1 MEQLHLCPKQDKGG
15 QAGGVSE
22 CPGLE
27 VHPGLL
33 PHGLPVVGQGGRG
46 IAGEQKVV
54 YPIPLA
60 VGVLLQEVV
69 SGEGLIVGV
78 APDVVGHHGP
88 GLIGVGQFELEHG
101 LEQGGVGRVLHD
113 PLGLQ
118 SSGSLGRRE
127 LLCRAGGSGG
137 VLAPLEGV
145 GDADDLP
152 GLLIHLFQ
160 VGHVLL
166 HAALQIEHADHGH
179 VRGAT
184 RADDLHVVLVHLD
197 GGRIRQGDVGA
208 GSDQLVDDL
217 GFNPVGCVLLVCDL
231 VDVAV
236 PQELP
241 VHAHVFLENDG
252 VDVRLVKWHSGG
264 LHLNCHQGQAQLV
277 HLVCDH
283 LHRLRTGDHVSVSLG
298 DGVVDL
304 LKLLLCLLPVA
315 GPAVGADLAPAGLG
329 ALRLSGHDHRAAAH
343 SGRDAVQGRADGLH
357 VVRRLQRAALGAPS
371 QPSGLIVLHVLQG
384 RVVDP
389 GVQADA
395 AFFVAVVGDVL
406 GNHVVGCAGLHG
418 ALDIRLGLALV
429 PHVHAVLALDVL
441 LGLWDFEND
450 VVHVLNAGVHAV
462 LGHNLLGVDGGYGQ
476 LTDGCV
482 GAALVVPLHQKG
494 RASLDGHR
502 ALLDVVD
509 GLKGEPVQLVA
520 QHVLNELG
528 PPLVLLPAG
537 RDLWLRDVGVH
548 LGLNQLRAEVAHVG
562 RALFPGPVGQ
572 RGDPVASLVEFLPPI
587 HAAGLCAVCIVVAG
601 QPLLPQV
608 QLLRLFAFSGQ
619 YFHLRA

>member
-1 MEQLHLCPKQDKGG
+1 MQKLHFCPEQDEGG
-15 QAGGVSE
+15 QVGRVSKG
-22 CPGLE
+22 PGLE
-27 VHPGLL
+27 VHARLL
-33 PHGLPVVGQGGRG
+33 PHGLPVVGQGGGG

-69 SGEGLIVGV
+69 AREGLIVGV

-88 GLIGVGQFELEHG
+88 RLVCVGQLELKHG
-101 LEQGGVGRVLHD
+101 LEQGGVGRVLHH

-118 SSGSLGRRE
+118 PSSGLGRGE
-127 LLCRAGGSGG
+127 LLGCAGGGSG
-137 VLAPLEGV
+137 VLSALEGI

-179 VRGAT
+179 VRGAA
-184 RADDLHVVLVHLD
+184 RADDLHIVLVHLD
-197 GGRIRQGDVGA
+197 GGRVGQGDVGA

-217 GFNPVGCVLLVCDL
+217 GFNPVGGVLLVCDL

-241 VHAHVFLENDG
+241 VHAHILLEDDG
-252 VDVRLVKWHSGG
+252 VDVRLVEGDFGG

-283 LHRLRTGDHVSVSLG
+283 LNGLRARDHIPVPLG
-298 DGVVDL
+298 DGGIDL
-304 LKLLLCLLPVA
+304 LELLLALLPVA
-315 GPAVGADLAPAGLG
+315 CPAVGAHLPAAGLG
-329 ALRLSGHDHRAAAH
+329 ALRLSGHDHRAATH
-343 SGRDAVQGRADGLH
+343 SGRDAVQCRADGLH
-357 VVRRLQRAALGAPS
+357 VVRRLQGAALGAAP

-406 GNHVVGCAGLHG
+406 GDHVVGCAGLHR
-418 ALDIRLGLALV
+418 ALDIRLGLALI
-429 PHVHAVLALDVL
+429 PHVHAVLSLDVL
-441 LGLWDFEND
+441 LGLRDFEDD
-450 VVHVLNAGVHAV
+450 VVHFLNAGVHAI
-462 LGHNLLGVDGGYGQ
+462 LGYNLLGVDGGYRQ
-476 LTDGCV
+476 LPDGGVCPP
-482 GAALVVPLHQKG
+482 LVVPLHQKG

-502 ALLDVVD
+502 PLLDVVD

-520 QHVLNELG
+520 QHVLDELG

-537 RDLWLRDVGVH
+537 CDLWLRDVGVH
-548 LGLNQLRAEVAHVG
+548 LGLNQFRTDVPHVW

-572 RGDPVASLVEFLPPI
+572 GGDPVAPLV
-587 HAAGLCAVCIVVAG
+587 
-601 QPLLPQV
+601 
-608 QLLRLFAFSGQ
+608 
-619 YFHLRA
+619 